1 MRTLPVQKLRNSD
14 RQNGMSLIELMI
26 AMVLGLLV
34 IAALMNMYVGSSRS
48 SIFSEGLRTMQEN
61 GRHGVQ
67 VLKRGI
73 RLAGYSPETRIQ
85 AFDLAAGDESTL
97 VVRMMAER
105 DCNGRSTA
113 ASAGIAVNTYA
124 LDTANEQITCMG
136 NSALASRMPVI
147 DGVEDFRVLYG
158 IDADDDGFPESYREY
173 SGAVNPLEIRAIR
186 FALLVTSQRNIR
198 SRAVAETH
206 VLLDKQVNSNDQ
218 RARHVFTSTVLLRNL
233 R

>member
-1 MRTLPVQKLRNSD
+1 VQQLRNPD

-34 IAALMNMYVGSSRS
+34 IAALLNMYVGSSRS

-73 RLAGYSPETRIQ
+73 RLAGYSPDARIEP
-85 AFDLAAGDESTL
+85 FDLANGSESKL
-97 VVRMMAER
+97 VVRMVAER
-105 DCNGRSTA
+105 DCNGQSTA
-113 ASAGIAVNTYA
+113 TSGGIAVNTYE
-124 LDTANEQITCMG
+124 LDTTNEQITCSG
-136 NSALASRMPVI
+136 NSALASQMPVV

-158 IDADDDGFPESYREY
+158 IDSDDDGFPESYREY
-173 SGAVNPLEIRAIR
+173 AGVTNALEIRAVR
-186 FALLVTSQRNIR
+186 FALLVSSQQNIR

-206 VLLDKQVNSNDQ
+206 VLLDKQVERQDH